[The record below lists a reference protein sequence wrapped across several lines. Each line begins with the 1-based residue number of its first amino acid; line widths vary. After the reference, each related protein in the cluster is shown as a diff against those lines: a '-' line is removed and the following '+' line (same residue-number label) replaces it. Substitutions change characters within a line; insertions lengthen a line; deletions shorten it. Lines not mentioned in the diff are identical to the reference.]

1 MLSDGRMPLMCICTM
16 GVFVCWMCVC
26 VLNTVCVSVVCV
38 TVVCVCVCVSIFV
51 EVNVCACGV
60 CVCVWCVCVRLWYVS
75 VCLRR
80 LKVKMK
86 GKPHSRSSLPR
97 SPCKKKTCVKRSR
110 DSQTGDYIEWC
121 KLVEYS
127 FGVSDGVRSFPDTR
141 VCISVRLVPN
151 LVMLPGRDVSLS
163 EDDTDHGDFFLF
175 WNLFR
180 VFSRHDSHY
189 WYVYVCLCLIDVTH
203 VLVLVV
209 TSGPPVLLIEVLSH
223 DRIQIV
229 TIRPIRV
236 DHTQFLQVVI
246 KTHSF
251 TVPTL
256 NLIYLS

>member
-1 MLSDGRMPLMCICTM
+1 MCICKW

-38 TVVCVCVCVSIFV
+38 TVVCLCVCLSLRGGECVCLWSVCV
-51 EVNVCACGV
+51 CGV
-60 CVCVWCVCVRLWYVS
+60 CVWDCGTWVCVFAVWKLKWRGNPTPDRL
-75 VCLRR
+75 
-80 LKVKMK
+80 
-86 GKPHSRSSLPR
+86 SLGVLAKR
-97 SPCKKKTCVKRSR
+97 TCVN
-110 DSQTGDYIEWC
+110 DSQVGDYIEWC

-127 FGVSDGVRSFPDTR
+127 FGVSDGVRSFQDTR

-180 VFSRHDSHY
+180 VFSRRDSHY

-236 DHTQFLQVVI
+236 DHTQFLQVDI